1 VLTKVLL
8 RPIENILLL
17 KVLAV
22 NLLQLALNE
31 IANCKND
38 DSHTFKQGLPIC
50 GGLTKH

>member
-1 VLTKVLL
+1 VLL

-22 NLLQLALNE
+22 DLLQISHNV

-38 DSHTFKQGLPIC
+38 DSHAFRQGLPIC